1 MAEKQEIE
9 EVEDFDVEVKES
21 FELVR
26 VDEDV
31 YDGELT
37 KLVKLPNV
45 KVERE
50 GKEEIVD
57 MLKWTFTTPDGI
69 EIDGTSSVKFTPKSK
84 AYAWATK
91 LLGKEPEIGQSLGPK
106 VLVGKACKIVVK
118 DKKRMTTFQG
128 KTEEQVFSIVQDV
141 LAAKK
146 EKKEPEKKKE

>member
-1 MAEKQEIE
+1 MAKQDIE

-31 YDGELT
+31 YDAELT

-45 KVERE
+45 TVERE

-84 AYAWATK
+84 AYGWATK

-106 VLVGKACKIVVK
+106 ALVGKSCKIVVK
-118 DKKRMTTFQG
+118 DKKRMTTFNG
-128 KTEEQVFSIVQDV
+128 MTEEQVFSIVQDV
-141 LAAKK
+141 LASKK
-146 EKKEPEKKKE
+146 EKEKKKE

>member
-1 MAEKQEIE
+1 MAGKQEIE
-9 EVEDFDVEVKES
+9 EVEDFDIEVKES

-31 YDGELT
+31 YDAELT

-50 GKEEIVD
+50 GKEEMVD

-84 AYAWATK
+84 AYGWATK
-91 LLGKEPEIGQSLGPK
+91 LLGKEPDIGQSLGPK
-106 VLVGKACKIVVK
+106 ALVGKSCKIVVK
-118 DKKRMTTFQG
+118 DKKRVTEFQG
-128 KTEEQVFSIVQDV
+128 KKDEQVFSIVQDV
-141 LAAKK
+141 LAAKAP
-146 EKKEPEKKKE
+146 KKEPEKKKE

>member
-9 EVEDFDVEVKES
+9 EIEDFNVEVKES

-31 YDGELT
+31 YDAELT
-37 KLVKLPNV
+37 KLVKLPDV
-45 KVERE
+45 TVERE
-50 GKEEIVD
+50 GGEEVVD

-84 AYAWATK
+84 AFGWATK
-91 LLGKEPEIGQSLGPK
+91 LLGKEPDIGQSLGPK
-106 VLVGKACKIVVK
+106 ALVGKACKIVVK
-118 DKKRMTTFQG
+118 DKKRTTTFQG
-128 KTEEQVFSIVQDV
+128 KDQEQVYSIVQDV

-146 EKKEPEKKKE
+146 EKKKE